1 MRTLNYLPLITK
13 NSFRNRRR
21 SVLTI
26 GSLMVSLC
34 LLVLLMAMY
43 KVLFYGAEQ
52 TPAQAVRLVMRH
64 KVALG
69 QPMPLSHEAKIRQVS
84 GVKAVSVQQWF
95 GGTYRDARDTR
106 NFFAR
111 FGVRP
116 ADIFIIHPEYE
127 IPEQQKRAFE
137 QERTGCIAS
146 KALADKFGWQTG
158 ERITLVGDFL
168 PITLELTLVGIF
180 NEPNKFEALYFN
192 WDYMRESLVASG
204 TRNPLEDSVSQF
216 LVQAESPDDV
226 PRASKAIDDL
236 FANSPY
242 PTKTESE
249 QAFVLSFVSFL
260 GNLKLFLLAIGGAVT
275 FTILLVSANT
285 LSMSVRERIR
295 EVGVLK
301 TLGFTPG
308 TIFGILLGEGMMIAF
323 IGGALG
329 CALAWGL
336 CAMLRSA
343 PIPMQQLRVINT
355 PPLIVLISLLIALLI
370 GLLSAMV
377 PAIGAARRPILDS
390 LRHTG

>member
-1 MRTLNYLPLITK
+1 MKVINYLPLITK

-21 SVLTI
+21 SALTI

-43 KVLFYGAEQ
+43 KVLFYGSEQ
-52 TPAQAVRLVMRH
+52 TPAQAVRIMMRH
-64 KVALG
+64 KVSLA
-69 QPMPLSHEAKIRQVS
+69 QPLPLAYEAKIRQVP
-84 GVKAVSVQQWF
+84 GVKAVTVRQWF
-95 GGTYRDARDTR
+95 GGTYRDAREQR

-116 ADIFIIHPEYE
+116 RDLFIAYPEYV
-127 IPEQQKRAFE
+127 IPEEQKQAFE
-137 QERTGCIAS
+137 RERTSCVAS
-146 KALADKFGWQTG
+146 KSLAKKFGWQPG
-158 ERITLVGDFL
+158 ERITLVGDIF
-168 PITLELTLVGIF
+168 PTTLELKLAGVF
-180 NEPNKFEALYFN
+180 EEPNNFEMLYFN
-192 WDYMRESLVASG
+192 WDYLRDGLKAAGTFNLDFTSQYLVLAD
-204 TRNPLEDSVSQF
+204 NPDN
-216 LVQAESPDDV
+216 V
-226 PRASKAIDDL
+226 PRVIKAIDEMSDNPP
-236 FANSPY
+236 F

-249 QAFVLSFVSFL
+249 QAFVRSFVGFL

-308 TIFGILLGEGMMIAF
+308 TIFGVLLGEGVMIAL

-329 CALAWGL
+329 SALAWVLG
-336 CAMLRSA
+336 AMLRIA
-343 PIPMQQLRVINT
+343 LIPMPQLRVISV
-355 PPLIVLISLLIALLI
+355 PPLIVLISLLISLLI

>member
-1 MRTLNYLPLITK
+1 MNVINYLPLITK

-52 TPAQAVRLVMRH
+52 TPAQAVRILMRH
-64 KVALG
+64 KVSLA
-69 QPMPLSHEAKIRQVS
+69 QSMPLFYEGKIRQVP
-84 GVKAVSVQQWF
+84 GVKAVSLRQWF
-95 GGTYRDARDTR
+95 GGAYRDARDTR
-106 NFFAR
+106 NFFPR

-116 ADIFIIHPEYE
+116 RDLFIAYPEYA
-127 IPEQQKRAFE
+127 IPEEQKQAFE
-137 QERTGCIAS
+137 RERTGCVAS
-146 KALADKFGWQTG
+146 KHLAEKFGWQPG
-158 ERITLVGDFL
+158 ERITLVGDFF
-168 PITLELTLVGIF
+168 PVTLELKLVGIF
-180 NEPNKFEALYFN
+180 DEPNKFDVLFFN
-192 WDYMRESLVASG
+192 WDYLRDSLKAEG
-204 TRNPLEDSVSQF
+204 TLDLDFTSQYLLLADNPDN
-216 LVQAESPDDV
+216 V
-226 PRASKAIDDL
+226 PTIAKTIDDM
-236 FANSPY
+236 FNNSSV

-275 FTILLVSANT
+275 FTILLVSGNT

-308 TIFGILLGEGMMIAF
+308 TIFGILIGEGAMIS
-323 IGGALG
+323 IVGGVLG
-329 CALAWGL
+329 CAMAQVF
-336 CAMLRSA
+336 CVMLRNA
-343 PIPMQQLRVINT
+343 PIPIQQLKVMNVT
-355 PPLIVLISLLIALLI
+355 PLIFAISLLIALLV
-370 GLLSAMV
+370 GLISAMV
-377 PAIGAARRPILDS
+377 PAAGAARRPILDS

>member
-1 MRTLNYLPLITK
+1 MNVINYLPLITK

-21 SVLTI
+21 SILTI

-52 TPAQAVRLVMRH
+52 TPAQAVRILMRH
-64 KVALG
+64 KVSLA
-69 QPMPLSHEAKIRQVS
+69 QPLPLAYEAKIRQVP
-84 GVKAVSVQQWF
+84 GVKAVSIRQWF

-106 NFFAR
+106 NFFPR

-116 ADIFIIHPEYE
+116 ADLFKAYPEYE
-127 IPEQQKRAFE
+127 IPAEQKQAFE
-137 QERTGCIAS
+137 RERTGCVAS
-146 KALADKFGWQTG
+146 KALANKFGWQPG
-158 ERITLVGDFL
+158 ERITLVGDIF
-168 PITLELTLVGIF
+168 PTTLELKLVGLF
-180 NEPNKFEALYFN
+180 EEPNKFEILYFN
-192 WDYMRESLVASG
+192 WDYLRDSLKAAGTLDLDFAS
-204 TRNPLEDSVSQF
+204 QY
-216 LVQAESPDDV
+216 LVLADSPDDV
-226 PRASKAIDDL
+226 PRVVKAIDDM
-236 FANSPY
+236 FDNSPF

-249 QAFVLSFVSFL
+249 QAFVLSFVGFL

-308 TIFGILLGEGMMIAF
+308 TIFGVLLGEGMMIAL

-329 CALAWGL
+329 CALAEGF

-343 PIPMQQLRVINT
+343 PIPIQQLRVMSVT
-355 PPLIVLISLLIALLI
+355 PLILAISLLIALLI

-377 PAIGAARRPILDS
+377 PAAGAARRPILDS

>member
-1 MRTLNYLPLITK
+1 MKAINYLPLITK

-52 TPAQAVRLVMRH
+52 TPAQAVRILMRH
-64 KVALG
+64 KVSLA
-69 QPMPLSHEAKIRQVS
+69 QPMPLSYEGKIRQVP
-84 GVKAVSVQQWF
+84 GVKAASLRQWF

-106 NFFAR
+106 NFFPR

-116 ADIFIIHPEYE
+116 RDLFLAYPEYE
-127 IPEQQKRAFE
+127 IPEEQKQGFE
-137 QERTGCIAS
+137 RERTGCVAS
-146 KALADKFGWQTG
+146 KHLAEKYGWRPG
-158 ERITLVGDFL
+158 ERIMLVGDIF
-168 PITLELTLVGIF
+168 PVTLELKLVGVF
-180 NEPNKFEALYFN
+180 DEPNKFDILFFN
-192 WDYMRESLVASG
+192 WDYLRDSLKAAG
-204 TRNPLEDSVSQF
+204 TFDLDFTSQY
-216 LVQAESPDDV
+216 LVLADSPDNV
-226 PRASKAIDDL
+226 SRVVKTIDDM
-236 FANSPY
+236 FDNSPF

-249 QAFVLSFVSFL
+249 LAFVLSFVGFL

-308 TIFGILLGEGMMIAF
+308 TIFGILLGEGAVIA
-323 IGGALG
+323 ITGGVLG
-329 CALAWGL
+329 CALAQVF
-336 CAMLRSA
+336 CMMLRNA
-343 PIPMQQLRVINT
+343 PIPIQQLKVMNVT
-355 PPLIVLISLLIALLI
+355 PLILAISLLIALLV
-370 GLLSAMV
+370 GLISAMI
-377 PAIGAARRPILDS
+377 PAAGAARRPILDS

>member
-1 MRTLNYLPLITK
+1 MKAINYLPLITK

-34 LLVLLMAMY
+34 LLVMLMAMY
-43 KVLFYGAEQ
+43 KVLFYGSEQ
-52 TPAQAVRLVMRH
+52 TPAQAVRIMMRH
-64 KVALG
+64 KVSLA
-69 QPMPLSHEAKIRQVS
+69 QPLPLAYEGKIRQVQ
-84 GVKAVSVQQWF
+84 GVKAVSVGQWF
-95 GGTYRDARDTR
+95 GGTYRDARDQR

-116 ADIFIIHPEYE
+116 KDLFIAYPEYV
-127 IPEQQKRAFE
+127 IPEEQKQAFE
-137 QERTGCIAS
+137 SERTGCVAS
-146 KALADKFGWQTG
+146 KPLAEKFGWRPG
-158 ERITLVGDFL
+158 ERITLTGDFF
-168 PITLELTLVGIF
+168 PTTLELKLVGVF
-180 NEPNKFEALYFN
+180 EEPNKFEALFFN
-192 WDYMRESLVASG
+192 WDYLRDSLKAAG
-204 TRNPLEDSVSQF
+204 TLDLDFTSQY
-216 LVQAESPDDV
+216 LVLADSPDDV
-226 PRASKAIDDL
+226 PRVTKAIDDM
-236 FANSPY
+236 FDNSPY
-242 PTKTESE
+242 PTKSESE
-249 QAFVLSFVSFL
+249 QSFVLSFVSFL

-308 TIFGILLGEGMMIAF
+308 TIFGILLGEGMMIGL

-343 PIPMQQLRVINT
+343 PIPMQQLRVINV

>member
-1 MRTLNYLPLITK
+1 MKVINYLPLITK

-43 KVLFYGAEQ
+43 KVLFYGSEQ
-52 TPAQAVRLVMRH
+52 PPAQAVRIMMRH
-64 KVALG
+64 KVSLAQSL
-69 QPMPLSHEAKIRQVS
+69 PLAYEAKIRQVP
-84 GVKAVSVQQWF
+84 GVKAVTLRQWF
-95 GGTYRDARDTR
+95 GGTYRDARDRR

-116 ADIFIIHPEYE
+116 KDLFIAYPDYV
-127 IPEQQKRAFE
+127 IPEEQKQAFE
-137 QERTGCIAS
+137 RERTGCIAS
-146 KALADKFGWQTG
+146 KPLAEKFGWQPG
-158 ERITLVGDFL
+158 ERITLAGDYFQ
-168 PITLELTLVGIF
+168 TKLELNLVGVF
-180 NEPNKFEALYFN
+180 EEPNKFEALFFN
-192 WDYMRESLVASG
+192 WDYLRDSLKAAG
-204 TRNPLEDSVSQF
+204 TLDLDFTSQY
-216 LVQAESPDDV
+216 LVLADSPDDV
-226 PRASKAIDDL
+226 PRVIKAIDNMFD
-236 FANSPY
+236 NSPF

-285 LSMSVRERIR
+285 LSMSIRERIR

-308 TIFGILLGEGMMIAF
+308 TIFGVLLGEGMMIAV
-323 IGGALG
+323 IGGAMG
-329 CALAWGL
+329 CALAQGL
-336 CAMLRSA
+336 CLLLRNA
-343 PIPMQQLRVINT
+343 PIPIQQLKVMNVT
-355 PPLIVLISLLIALLI
+355 PLIFGISLLIALLI
-370 GLLSAMV
+370 GLLSAMI
-377 PAIGAARRPILDS
+377 PAAGAARRPILDS

>member
-1 MRTLNYLPLITK
+1 MKVINYLPLITK

-52 TPAQAVRLVMRH
+52 PPAQAVRIMMRH
-64 KVALG
+64 KVSLAQSL
-69 QPMPLSHEAKIRQVS
+69 PLAYEAKIRQVP
-84 GVKAVSVQQWF
+84 GVKAVTLQQWF
-95 GGTYRDARDTR
+95 GGTYRDARDRR

-116 ADIFIIHPEYE
+116 KDLFVAYPDYV
-127 IPEQQKRAFE
+127 IPEEQKQAFE
-137 QERTGCIAS
+137 RERTGCIAS
-146 KALADKFGWQTG
+146 KPLAEKFGWQPG
-158 ERITLVGDFL
+158 ERITLVGDYFQ
-168 PITLELTLVGIF
+168 TNLELKLVGVF
-180 NEPNKFEALYFN
+180 EEPNKFEALFFN
-192 WDYMRESLVASG
+192 WDYLRDSLKAAG
-204 TRNPLEDSVSQF
+204 TLDLDFTSQY
-216 LVQAESPDDV
+216 LVLADSPDDV
-226 PRASKAIDDL
+226 PRVVKAIDDM
-236 FANSPY
+236 FDNSPF

-285 LSMSVRERIR
+285 LSMSIRERIR

-308 TIFGILLGEGMMIAF
+308 TIFGVLLGEGMMIAV

-329 CALAWGL
+329 CALAQGL
-336 CAMLRSA
+336 CLLLRIA
-343 PIPMQQLRVINT
+343 PIPIQQLKVMNVT
-355 PPLIVLISLLIALLI
+355 PLIFGISLLIALLI
-370 GLLSAMV
+370 GLLSAMI
-377 PAIGAARRPILDS
+377 PAAGAARRPILDS